1 MVNEA
6 GPSTSF
12 QQNNG
17 GDLSALIDDVQ
28 IDDVDEDWL
37 KCVNRILIS
46 SSFCLHF

>member
-6 GPSTSF
+6 G

-17 GDLSALIDDVQ
+17 ADLSALIGEITEQ

-37 KCVNRILIS
+37 KCVNRILIF